1 MAIQTSKFFETH
13 FFVNNILKPTI
24 FRIVKK
30 NNKKGKG
37 GGQPAAPGGFTEPN
51 FGKVKQKSTMAK
63 GGTTHGSFTHNK

>member
-1 MAIQTSKFFETH
+1 MID
-13 FFVNNILKPTI
+13 P
-24 FRIVKK
+24 FRNAKK

-63 GGTTHGSFTHNK
+63 GGTTHGSFTHKWWVIINDSLMMTQTDFE

>member
-1 MAIQTSKFFETH
+1 MIHQ
-13 FFVNNILKPTI
+13 
-24 FRIVKK
+24 FRNAKK

-63 GGTTHGSFTHNK
+63 GGTTHGSFTHK